1 MLSWNTRNARVSF
14 FNQVFST
21 KMAKSIHSKHKI
33 KMRNEKRKRYYVR
46 ELNNLKKL
54 VTERE
59 ARRTLGEYSNMKTAD
74 QIALERK
81 QQKLEKEKAKNPEAV
96 KEENDVN
103 MDEEKVVRV
112 YDKSMKDH
120 FVGTNSSVNDVS
132 TQYFDNGIMTTY
144 DDRDGYQKKL

>member
-1 MLSWNTRNARVSF
+1 
-14 FNQVFST
+14 
-21 KMAKSIHSKHKI
+21 
-33 KMRNEKRKRYYVR
+33 MRNEKRKRYYVR

-96 KEENDVN
+96 KEKNDVN
-103 MDEEKVVRV
+103 MEEEKVVRV
-112 YDKSMKDH
+112 YDKSMKDQ
-120 FVGTNSSVNDVS
+120 FGNYPAWMKRKQIKKMKRKNDH
-132 TQYFDNGIMTTY
+132 
-144 DDRDGYQKKL
+144 KKNKKSRK